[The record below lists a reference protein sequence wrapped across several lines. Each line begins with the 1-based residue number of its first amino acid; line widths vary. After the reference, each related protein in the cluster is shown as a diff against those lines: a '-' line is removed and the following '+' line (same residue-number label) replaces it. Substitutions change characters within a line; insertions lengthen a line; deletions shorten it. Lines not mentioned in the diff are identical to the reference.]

1 MKPAIFGE
9 EGWVIIISN
18 QFLHHLD
25 ARRAA
30 IFGNVFFESQKTVPT
45 RWRIASG
52 FPGMNDAYQSILVR
66 VTATIEPIVISL
78 YLLIDLRQ
86 KFEIVAMGKHQ
97 VGRHRK
103 QRRLCNRTPLR
114 LAPEP
119 AAIVAPVI
127 AVRDHPGIWS
137 LFHLTRSQA
146 E

>member
-1 MKPAIFGE
+1 MKTTMFSQKDGI
-9 EGWVIIISN
+9 VIISN
-18 QFLHHLD
+18 QFLYHLD
-25 ARRAA
+25 ARCPA
-30 IFGNVFFESQKTVPT
+30 IFGNVLFKSQKTIPA
-45 RWRIASG
+45 RWCITSG

-66 VTATIEPIVISL
+66 VTAAVEPIVISL

-137 LFHLTRSQA
+137 LFHLTRS
-146 E
+146 